1 MVVSSNLEM
10 VSSEGRERFLRMSG
24 FVEELNRRLFN
35 IEELLSAVSRY
46 SETSQTLTLRF
57 ENLVRA
63 IQEMENDL
71 QRILLVYGLFR

>member
-1 MVVSSNLEM
+1 MVVSSNLEVM
-10 VSSEGRERFLRMSG
+10 SSDDRERFLQLSG

-35 IEELLSAVSRY
+35 IEELLSAVDRH
-46 SETSQTLTLRF
+46 SETYQTLTLRF

-71 QRILLVYGLFR
+71 QNILLAYGLFR